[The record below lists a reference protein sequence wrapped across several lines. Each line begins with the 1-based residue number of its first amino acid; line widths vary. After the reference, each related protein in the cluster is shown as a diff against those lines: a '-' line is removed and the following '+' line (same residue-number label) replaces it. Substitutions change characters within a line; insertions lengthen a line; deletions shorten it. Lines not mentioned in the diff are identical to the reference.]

1 MPHPRQEIDISF
13 DRPATYRIIAK
24 GRIDQLW
31 FEDLGGMEIHVE
43 SHENEPAITILT
55 GQVRDQAEL
64 MGGMNSLYELRM
76 AVLSVTH
83 TAVD

>member
-1 MPHPRQEIDISF
+1 MPHPRQIDISF
-13 DRPATYRIIAK
+13 DRPATYRIVVK

-31 FEDLGGMEIHVE
+31 FEDLGGMEIHIE
-43 SHENEPAITILT
+43 SHENEPAITLLT

-64 MGGMNSLYELRM
+64 MGILNSLYELHM
-76 AVLSVTH
+76 TVLSVEH